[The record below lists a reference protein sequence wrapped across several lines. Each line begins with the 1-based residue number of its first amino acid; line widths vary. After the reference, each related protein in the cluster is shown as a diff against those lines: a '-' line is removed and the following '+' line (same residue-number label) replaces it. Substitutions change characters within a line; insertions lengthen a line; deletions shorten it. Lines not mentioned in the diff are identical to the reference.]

1 MEDFMSLMGWTE
13 WDERDMLR
21 IGHASWWD
29 RYEEDIFFFAAMI
42 VMNEFVP
49 WLLWRLGVW

>member
-1 MEDFMSLMGWTE
+1 MSLMGWTE